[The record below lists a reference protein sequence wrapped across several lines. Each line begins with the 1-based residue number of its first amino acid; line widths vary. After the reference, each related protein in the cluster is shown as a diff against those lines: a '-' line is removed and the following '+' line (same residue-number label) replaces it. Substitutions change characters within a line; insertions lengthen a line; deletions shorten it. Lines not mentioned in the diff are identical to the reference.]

1 MITSLFAQQVVPAT
15 DDIHESKFYIPVGC
29 KQNKCLYRFQQ
40 LCGLAPTQIV
50 PGPNEGQGLEMVGV
64 SNHTCAIRRK
74 LRNFLRS
81 VKLAPPTGCTST
93 PWPRAFCTAS
103 CAELPSSWSS
113 NNAGLKPAT
122 TLLSQKPQLIVNS
135 MKHI

>member
-1 MITSLFAQQVVPAT
+1 MITSFFTTSGTCYRQHPRVEVLHPSGMRTRQV
-15 DDIHESKFYIPVGC
+15 PVLHPTALWVRTYPNRSLPKRGSGIGNGRC
-29 KQNKCLYRFQQ
+29 RTRRSVQFGGS
-40 LCGLAPTQIV
+40 CGT
-50 PGPNEGQGLEMVGV
+50 
-64 SNHTCAIRRK
+64 
-74 LRNFLRS
+74 S

-103 CAELPSSWSS
+103 CAELPSSWAS

-122 TLLSQKPQLIVNS
+122 TLLSQKPKLIVYS